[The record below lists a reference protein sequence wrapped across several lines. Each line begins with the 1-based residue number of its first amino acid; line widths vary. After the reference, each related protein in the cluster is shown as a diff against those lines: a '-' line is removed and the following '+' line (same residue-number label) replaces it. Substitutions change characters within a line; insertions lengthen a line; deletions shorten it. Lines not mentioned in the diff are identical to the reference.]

1 MTYKNEK
8 IVTILKLEKNKKTL
22 LTKKHYKTL
31 DDHNF
36 FFNLKTEMIK
46 TYFSI

>member
-22 LTKKHYKTL
+22 LTKEYYKTL

-46 TYFSI
+46 TYFSN